1 MPHCTNS
8 HNVVLTAIGPESPRF
23 LMLSA
28 LDKKKAKKRQKAN
41 SKA

>member
-8 HNVVLTAIGPESPRF
+8 HNVVLTAIGPEFLRF